1 MILTTKKMMT
11 VGEGKM
17 PKQNNGNK
25 EMPRPE
31 EKDHGRNVEITYI
44 SEGAKKPDWIEERN
58 NQIMEM
64 IWTIFLSM
72 VTAIITVVLTT
83 K

>member
-1 MILTTKKMMT
+1 
-11 VGEGKM
+11 M

-25 EMPRPE
+25 EMPRSE
-31 EKDHGRNVEITYI
+31 EKDYGRNVEITHI
-44 SEGAKKPDWIEERN
+44 SEEAKKPDWIEERN

>member
-1 MILTTKKMMT
+1 
-11 VGEGKM
+11 M

-25 EMPRPE
+25 EMPRSE
-31 EKDHGRNVEITYI
+31 EKDHGRSVEITYI
-44 SEGAKKPDWIEERN
+44 SEEPKKPDWIEERN

-72 VTAIITVVLTT
+72 VTAIITVVLAT
-83 K
+83 KK